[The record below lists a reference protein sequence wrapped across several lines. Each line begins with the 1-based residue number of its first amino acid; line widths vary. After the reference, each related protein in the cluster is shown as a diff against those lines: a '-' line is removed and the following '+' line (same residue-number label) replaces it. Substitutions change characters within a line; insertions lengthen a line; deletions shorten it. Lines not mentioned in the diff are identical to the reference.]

1 MSDVI
6 QSLLDETFALE
17 HYGVKGQ
24 KWGQRNYQ
32 NPDGTYTELGKERRR
47 VGHKKTESADD
58 ESEGKISG
66 KAYKDMSRSERRAAK
81 RKARHNE
88 AERRERR
95 EFNRDKAEA
104 IKSGNLEF
112 INKHISKFSND
123 EIMEAADRYKRMQ
136 LIKDMQRAEKEAEK
150 RDHEAFIDKGLRFL
164 KKASDATDSLT
175 NIYNKINQSAKNKTD
190 LEKAK
195 VQLKDAQLSYDKNA
209 DPKKYKTEKYMT
221 DLEMKEA
228 EAKTK
233 EAEAR
238 LKKATSDMERD
249 QLDLENKRR
258 AADRDALDSELKKI
272 EVEAKRSG
280 KEVALITEQSK
291 RLELEQKKAADEE
304 AKATKAAEK
313 ALKDYED
320 AVKRQDIDAQQK
332 ANAEYM
338 KRMEERERASEEAY
352 RAQQEAEAK
361 KAQAQAYRDYAD
373 DIARREKEIEDSLK
387 EIKSQEKA
395 AKKEAKKA
403 KEESSNYDLGDLSF
417 YTNPYDFDSY
427 WSKFSGAQKKSLI
440 AKVLGSDKIKDYES
454 YKPSKNRT
462 YELEDLNKESR
473 NAIKKIAKEKP
484 TDKFGDYAQDKQ
496 WTKDM
501 KKHDSRYIDKWVDDM
516 KKKYMKERNMD
527 AKAAEA
533 KAEEYVD
540 AWIDA
545 YDEGRILV

>member
-6 QSLLDETFALE
+6 QSLLDETFAIE

-47 VGHKKTESADD
+47 VGYKKTESADD
-58 ESEGKISG
+58 ESEGKIGG

-112 INKHISKFSND
+112 INKNISKFSND

-175 NIYNKINQSAKNKTD
+175 NIYNRINQSQQNKVN

-195 VQLKDAQLSYDKNA
+195 VQLNDAKLSYDKNA

-221 DLEMKEA
+221 ELELKEA
-228 EAKTK
+228 EAKAK
-233 EAEAR
+233 RAEADI
-238 LKKATSDMERD
+238 KKAINDLERD
-249 QLDLENKRR
+249 EIDLKNKRKE
-258 AADRDALDSELKKI
+258 LSKSEYEK
-272 EVEAKRSG
+272 
-280 KEVALITEQSK
+280 QMK
-291 RLELEQKKAADEE
+291 RLDTEMKELDKASKEYDLSKKD
-304 AKATKAAEK
+304 AEK
-313 ALKDYED
+313 TLAYLNNTYIKDQNYW
-320 AVKRQDIDAQQK
+320 K
-332 ANAEYM
+332 AE
-338 KRMEERERASEEAY
+338 
-352 RAQQEAEAK
+352 
-361 KAQAQAYRDYAD
+361 
-373 DIARREKEIEDSLK
+373 
-387 EIKSQEKA
+387 QEKWKA
-395 AKKEAKKA
+395 MNPNQANNNKKKK
-403 KEESSNYDLGDLSF
+403 KGQNDSDDDSDTSTDFMSF
-417 YTNPYDFDSY
+417 TGS
-427 WSKFSGAQKKSLI
+427 QRKSLI
-440 AKVLGSDKIKDYES
+440 SKILGSDKLKDYES

-462 YELEDLNKESR
+462 YELEDLNKESQK
-473 NAIKKIAKEKP
+473 AIKKIAKEKP

-516 KKKYMKERNMD
+516 KKKYIKERNMD

>member
-1 MSDVI
+1 MAFKITSGGAEMSDVI
-6 QSLLDETFALE
+6 QSLLDETFAIE

-58 ESEGKISG
+58 ESEGKIGG

-112 INKHISKFSND
+112 INKNISKFSND

-136 LIKDMQRAEKEAEK
+136 MIKDMQRAEKEAQK
-150 RDHEAFIDKGLRFL
+150 RDHEALIDKGIRFL

-175 NIYNKINQSAKNKTD
+175 NIYNRINQSQQNKVN

-195 VQLKDAQLSYDKNA
+195 VQLDDAKLSYDKNA
-209 DPKKYKTEKYMT
+209 DPKKYKTEKYLT
-221 DLEMKEA
+221 EVELKEI

-233 EAEAR
+233 RAEAD
-238 LKKATSDMERD
+238 LKKAKNDIERD
-249 QLDLENKRR
+249 EIDLKNKRK
-258 AADRDALDSELKKI
+258 DL
-272 EVEAKRSG
+272 AKNEYE
-280 KEVALITEQSK
+280 KQMK
-291 RLELEQKKAADEE
+291 RLDTEMKEIDKEHKE
-304 AKATKAAEK
+304 AEK
-313 ALKDYED
+313 TLQYLNNSYIKDQNYW
-320 AVKRQDIDAQQK
+320 K
-332 ANAEYM
+332 
-338 KRMEERERASEEAY
+338 
-352 RAQQEAEAK
+352 AQQEEWKAK
-361 KAQAQAYRDYAD
+361 NP
-373 DIARREKEIEDSLK
+373 
-387 EIKSQEKA
+387 EKA
-395 AKKEAKKA
+395 NNNNNNNGGKKKKN
-403 KEESSNYDLGDLSF
+403 KNNNIIDDDSDNEDY
-417 YTNPYDFDSY
+417 YTTLADQYWLNSY
-427 WSKFSGAQKKSLI
+427 FSGSQKKSLI
-440 AKVLGSDKIKDYES
+440 SKILGSDKIKDYES

-462 YELEDLNKESR
+462 YELEDLNKESQK
-473 NAIKKIAKEKP
+473 AIKKIAKEKP

-501 KKHDSRYIDKWVDDM
+501 KKHDSRYIDKWVEDM

>member
-47 VGHKKTESADD
+47 VGYKKSDDTED
-58 ESEGKISG
+58 ETETKLTG
-66 KAYKDMSRSERRAAK
+66 KAYKDMTRRERRAAK

-95 EFNRDKAEA
+95 EFNRDKASA
-104 IKSGNLEF
+104 IENGDLDF
-112 INKHISKFSND
+112 VNKHLEKFSND
-123 EIMEAADRYKRMQ
+123 EIATVVNRYKTMQVIRDLDAADKAKKR
-136 LIKDMQRAEKEAEK
+136 KTA
-150 RDHEAFIDKGLRFL
+150 DHYIDKAVHYLE
-164 KKASDATDSLT
+164 KAGDVTAAITRIRD
-175 NIYNKINQSAKNKTD
+175 KINQSNQTAANAKKANVDLNKARLDYNKALNPDKYKKEKTKD
-190 LEKAK
+190 ELEKAALDLQIARDNARK
-195 VQLKDAQLSYDKNA
+195 AKADADQKEEQARLAKLTSDKN
-209 DPKKYKTEKYMT
+209 DPDY
-221 DLEMKEA
+221 L
-228 EAKTK
+228 EAK
-233 EAEAR
+233 
-238 LKKATSDMERD
+238 
-249 QLDLENKRR
+249 
-258 AADRDALDSELKKI
+258 
-272 EVEAKRSG
+272 
-280 KEVALITEQSK
+280 
-291 RLELEQKKAADEE
+291 
-304 AKATKAAEK
+304 EK
-313 ALKDYED
+313 
-320 AVKRQDIDAQQK
+320 
-332 ANAEYM
+332 
-338 KRMEERERASEEAY
+338 
-352 RAQQEAEAK
+352 AK
-361 KAQAQAYRDYAD
+361 KAKLDAEEAEKKVKDVEKSIKED
-373 DIARREKEIEDSLK
+373 KELLKEIERREKEEKKAEKKRLK
-387 EIKSQEKA
+387 EEKA
-395 AKKEAKKA
+395 DKERDDIMAETDAFLDEWRKKKQ
-403 KEESSNYDLGDLSF
+403 SNPPAENDDYEDH
-417 YTNPYDFDSY
+417 YTKLADQYYMDSY
-427 WSKFSGAQKKSLI
+427 FSGASKNRSLI
-440 AKVLGSDKIKDYES
+440 SKILGSDKLKDYES

-545 YDEGRILV
+545 YDEGRVLV